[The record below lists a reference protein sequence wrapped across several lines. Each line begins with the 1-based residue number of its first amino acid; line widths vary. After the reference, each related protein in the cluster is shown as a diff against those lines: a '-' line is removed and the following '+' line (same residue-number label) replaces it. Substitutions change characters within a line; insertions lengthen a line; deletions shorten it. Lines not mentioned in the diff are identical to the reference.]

1 MLHQHHIKGA
11 QVVHA
16 CITAHTPY
24 FALIKQF
31 TISHQ
36 QIHNPQSA
44 HIDVE
49 TRYKHTQIHTYQH
62 KKMHAHALSDGGP
75 SISSG
80 ASGTQSGCKAH
91 HRIHGHW
98 EDSTPARQVSSQ
110 DGNRG
115 LCLLPYMACRIG
127 LCGGTQFQR
136 RPILCSTTHTHTHVQ
151 YIAQPR
157 SFRDVQ
163 YFARPTSHLSCTASH
178 ASIYNTLL
186 THAMPLAQH
195 QRFFYLS
202 HVQRLVGLCNP

>member
-136 RPILCSTTHTHTHVQ
+136 RPILCSTTHT
-151 YIAQPR
+151 
-157 SFRDVQ
+157 S
-163 YFARPTSHLSCTASH
+163 
-178 ASIYNTLL
+178 NTLL
-186 THAMPLAQH
+186 NHAVSETSNTLLDQH
-195 QRFFYLS
+195 PTFPALHLTLPFITLS
-202 HVQRLVGLCNP
+202 